1 MHPQNAKDRDLAQL
15 VAHTSGGREVAG
27 SSPVIPTERKRL
39 RINRFSVFFV
49 FIRFLMASLGDVV
62 GDFQSQPRSQPRF
75 MEATISVICNKF
87 KVLKN
92 GESPIMVRVAK
103 DGKRSMKSLGVS
115 LNPVYWDFSKNCP
128 KKNCPNRAMLMQLIS
143 QTLIEYQ
150 SKVMEVK
157 AKGEDTTISAI
168 MAEKEPSVSRVSVE
182 DFITSHIQQL
192 RENGKVGNSYAYLNL
207 RTTLQNFYGK
217 KLNFLFSVIDIDFCN
232 KFEKWMRKNG
242 FEDTTMHYY
251 FRTLRATY
259 NKAIE
264 SKCANRDK
272 SPFVE
277 YKLSRF
283 NTKTKKR
290 ALSKE
295 NVKRILEME
304 CSGKS
309 EKARL
314 AHDVFSFSY
323 YCGGISL
330 VDVANLTPNNI
341 VDGRLLYER
350 QKTHGSINL
359 VMLDAAKGI
368 IEKYAAYQKRAGY
381 LFPILNDKVHITP
394 MQKHNRI
401 RKLCRQ
407 INAELHKLADELGIK
422 EDVTTYVARHSFATV
437 LKKSGVNIGI
447 ISQALG
453 HQDIKTTQIYL
464 SKFDDEQVDSAM
476 QNLL

>member
-1 MHPQNAKDRDLAQL
+1 
-15 VAHTSGGREVAG
+15 
-27 SSPVIPTERKRL
+27 
-39 RINRFSVFFV
+39 
-49 FIRFLMASLGDVV
+49 
-62 GDFQSQPRSQPRF
+62 

-87 KVLKN
+87 KILKN

-115 LNPVYWDFSKNCP
+115 VNPIYWDFSKNTP

-150 SKVMEVK
+150 AKVIEVK
-157 AKGEDTTISAI
+157 AKGEAATISSI
-168 MAEKEPSVSRVSVE
+168 MEEKENGISHVTVE
-182 DFITSHIQQL
+182 DFLTSHIQQL
-192 RENGKVGNSYAYLNL
+192 RDNGKVGNSYAYLNL
-207 RTTLQNFYGK
+207 RTTLHNFYGK
-217 KLNFLFSVIDIDFCN
+217 KLNFLFNAVDVSFCN
-232 KFEKWMRKNG
+232 KFEAWMRKNQ

-259 NKAIE
+259 NKAVE
-264 SKCANRDK
+264 AKCVDREKN
-272 SPFVE
+272 PFIE

-283 NTKTKKR
+283 STKTKKR
-290 ALSKE
+290 ALPKE
-295 NVKRILEME
+295 SLKKILKMN
-304 CSGKS
+304 CSGMS

-330 VDVANLTPNNI
+330 VDVANLTPDNI
-341 VDGRLLYER
+341 IDGRLIYER
-350 QKTHGSINL
+350 QKTHGMINL
-359 VMLDAAKGI
+359 VMLDEAKAI
-368 IEKYAAYQKRAGY
+368 IERYATYQNRAGY
-381 LFPILNDKVHITP
+381 LFPILDNRVHITP
-394 MQKHNRI
+394 MQKFNRV
-401 RKLCRQ
+401 RKLCTQ
-407 INAELHKLADELGIK
+407 LNKELHKITAKLEIK
-422 EDVTTYVARHSFATV
+422 EDVTTYVARHSFATI

>member
-1 MHPQNAKDRDLAQL
+1 M
-15 VAHTSGGREVAG
+15 
-27 SSPVIPTERKRL
+27 
-39 RINRFSVFFV
+39 
-49 FIRFLMASLGDVV
+49 
-62 GDFQSQPRSQPRF
+62 GDFQSQPRSQLRF

-115 LNPVYWDFSKNCP
+115 VNPAYWDFSKNTP
-128 KKNCPNRAMLMQLIS
+128 KKNCPNRTMLMQLIS
-143 QTLIEYQ
+143 QTLTEYQ

-157 AKGEDTTISAI
+157 VRGENATISSI
-168 MAEKEPSVSRVSVE
+168 MEEKGHGIDSVTVE
-182 DFITSHIQQL
+182 DFLTSHIKQL
-192 RENGKVGNSYAYLNL
+192 RDNGKVGNSYAYLNL
-207 RTTLQNFYGK
+207 RTTLQNYYGK
-217 KLNFLFSVIDIDFCN
+217 KLYFFFNAIDVAFCN
-232 KFEKWMRKNG
+232 KFETWMRKNK

-251 FRTLRATY
+251 FRTLRSTY

-264 SKCANRDK
+264 AKCAEREK
-272 SPFVE
+272 SPFIE

-283 NTKTKKR
+283 STKTKKR

-295 NVKRILEME
+295 SVKKILKMD
-304 CSGKS
+304 CSTVS
-309 EKARL
+309 DKARL

-330 VDVANLTPNNI
+330 VDVANLTPENI
-341 VDGRLLYER
+341 VDGRLIYER
-350 QKTHGSINL
+350 QKTHGMINL
-359 VMLDAAKGI
+359 VMLDEAKTI
-368 IEKYAAYQKRAGY
+368 IERYATYQKRAGY
-381 LFPILNDKVHITP
+381 LFPILDNRVHITP
-394 MQKHNRI
+394 MQKFNRV
-401 RKLCRQ
+401 RKLCHQ
-407 INAELHKLADELGIK
+407 INKELHSLAKELGIQ

-464 SKFDDEQVDSAM
+464 SKFDDDQVDSAM
-476 QNLL
+476 KNLL

>member
-1 MHPQNAKDRDLAQL
+1 
-15 VAHTSGGREVAG
+15 
-27 SSPVIPTERKRL
+27 
-39 RINRFSVFFV
+39 
-49 FIRFLMASLGDVV
+49 
-62 GDFQSQPRSQPRF
+62 

-87 KVLKN
+87 KILKN

-115 LNPVYWDFSKNCP
+115 VNPIYWDFSKNTP

-143 QTLIEYQ
+143 QALIEYQ
-150 SKVMEVK
+150 AKVIEVK
-157 AKGEDTTISAI
+157 AKGEAATISSI
-168 MAEKEPSVSRVSVE
+168 MEEKENGISHVTVE
-182 DFITSHIQQL
+182 DFLTSHIQQL
-192 RENGKVGNSYAYLNL
+192 RDNGKVGNSYAYLNL
-207 RTTLQNFYGK
+207 RTTLHNFYGK
-217 KLNFLFSVIDIDFCN
+217 KLNFLFNAVDVSFCN
-232 KFEKWMRKNG
+232 KFEAWMRKNQ

-259 NKAIE
+259 NKAVE
-264 SKCANRDK
+264 AKCVDREKN
-272 SPFVE
+272 PFIE

-283 NTKTKKR
+283 STKTKKR
-290 ALSKE
+290 ALPKE
-295 NVKRILEME
+295 SVKKILKMN
-304 CSGKS
+304 CSGMS

-330 VDVANLTPNNI
+330 VDVANLTPDNI
-341 VDGRLLYER
+341 IDGRLIYER
-350 QKTHGSINL
+350 QKTHGMINL
-359 VMLDAAKGI
+359 VMLDEAKAI
-368 IEKYAAYQKRAGY
+368 IERYATYQNRAGY
-381 LFPILNDKVHITP
+381 LFPILDNRVHITP
-394 MQKHNRI
+394 MQKFNRV
-401 RKLCRQ
+401 RKLCTQ
-407 INAELHKLADELGIK
+407 LNKELHKITAKLEIK
-422 EDVTTYVARHSFATV
+422 EDVTTYVARHSFATI